1 MIQAVAFVGS
11 EPAGAVAR
19 LQRGGVRACIVAS
32 PEAADAAIKCVLIDA
47 IIIIILQGG
56 SHPCSSDQ
64 VMQALVQHNR
74 RHILAA
80 AAAAAASP
88 TAAEQ
93 QQQQQQQQRP
103 AVLVGWLRQQQQAHV
118 AVVDPFENTAKV
130 LDRLVLGQL
139 LDELQQLRLPP
150 GVAARAPR
158 YCQVED
164 YAAVGLPALL
174 AQHGMQPPFI
184 VKPAVACGVAH
195 SHSMAL
201 ALTPGA
207 LASLA
212 GRLPLPGL
220 VCEFVN
226 HGGLQHKVY
235 VLGDKVFVTP
245 RASIPDVHSSPDLP
259 PEQQL
264 LLFDSLAS
272 LPTQLPPH
280 FVQQHSS
287 STCMQEQRE
296 SSSGVAGAQQQQQQQ
311 QQLNMQAVEEIAA
324 FLRARLG
331 LTLFG
336 FDVVLASHQ
345 KAGSNTISSTEV
357 AEQAQQQQQ
366 QELVVIDVN
375 YFPNYGGGSN
385 TPALFREALLQ
396 RWQQHTAGLVGK

>member
-32 PEAADAAIKCVLIDA
+32 PEAADAAIKEWGLLPTSVLVVGHSVPGTLSWADVA
-47 IIIIILQGG
+47 QQGG

-64 VMQALVQHNR
+64 
-74 RHILAA
+74 
-80 AAAAAASP
+80 
-88 TAAEQ
+88 
-93 QQQQQQQQRP
+93 
-103 AVLVGWLRQQQQAHV
+103 GWLRQQQQAHV

-164 YAAVGLPALL
+164 YAAVGLPELL

-235 VLGDKVFVTP
+235 VLRDKVFVTP

-296 SSSGVAGAQQQQQQQ
+296 SRSGGAGAQQQQQQQQQ

-345 KAGSNTISSTEV
+345 EAGSNTISSTEV

-385 TPALFREALLQ
+385 TPALFRQALLQ